1 MAIDSYKVGGTVSL
15 IPNGNTTM
23 YTATSNVAVTCMWV
37 CNTYVGGSPSINGAD
52 LTLHF
57 VKNGDP
63 LLPGNMIVNAL
74 PVPAGE
80 TVVFD
85 SEKIILDNGDRI
97 VASASKPG
105 LLSFTISTI
114 QV

>member
-1 MAIDSYKVGGTVSL
+1 MAINSANIGNS
-15 IPNGNTTM
+15 NTTV
-23 YTATSNVAVTCMWV
+23 YTSSGNNAVTCMWV
-37 CNTYVGGSPSINGAD
+37 CNTYVGGSPASNGAD

-57 VKNGDP
+57 VKQGDSITNT
-63 LLPGNMIVNAL
+63 NMVVNAI

-85 SEKIILDNGDRI
+85 AEKIIMDNGDRV
-97 VASASKPG
+97 VASASAAG
-105 LLSFTISTI
+105 LLTFTISTI